1 MFSDPIPSV
10 ILSHLTLNI
19 YFFLSLRVR
28 IRRERKKVR
37 RPAGLQK
44 AKDRLEKKTS
54 GKAIFIIAL
63 VLAVACVTAGIF
75 NAWRSFERF
84 DNSILNEK
92 DSQFYSLMRSG
103 DINIENSINSLQRE
117 AETFLNRDKLKVE
130 IRNWR
135 ESGNTDSLSAYISSN
150 TLPTNPIYADLV
162 MYHKDKFV
170 CSASGNTDY
179 TPVTGVDAN
188 GMHLCSFG
196 DDVYYMAYTH
206 EASDDISYDVLIDL
220 SRLYSTAVGSSPERD
235 TMLVDATATL
245 MLMQGPDGPVV
256 SPVSAEQDEKT
267 ANFRD
272 YLIRCQK
279 EGIADGMSVRL
290 TDDKGAEYTARMVAL
305 PSGSTVNGEFAMG
318 ILANYEDT
326 IAPSRE
332 AAEEILIYG
341 GLAIAGVA
349 GLLILLLFMR
359 RENAASS
366 AELNVL
372 KKKNEAMEEINQKMQ
387 ALAHHQ
393 RLETIGTM
401 TASIAHDFNNLLTP
415 IMGYSIMTME
425 MLPADATDLQENL
438 MEIYDA
444 SVKAKDIVTRLA
456 ELTKKGKEENFAE
469 IDVDEVIQSA
479 LKVTLPAKPKEVE
492 VKANFKGE
500 GSKIKADRTQISQM
514 VMNIVLN
521 AYDAMRDD
529 GGTLLVSTRISGE
542 EVVLRF
548 KDNGCGMD
556 TETLSRI
563 FDPFYTT
570 KESGKGTGL
579 GLAIVAQIVETHGG
593 KIYVDSEPGKGTEF
607 RIYIPLAGADME
619 SLAWGPGGE
628 GKFDTKRYSVN
639 LIRKELAR
647 IQAEKEAEANEQK

>member
-1 MFSDPIPSV
+1 ME
-10 ILSHLTLNI
+10 N
-19 YFFLSLRVR
+19 
-28 IRRERKKVR
+28 
-37 RPAGLQK
+37 
-44 AKDRLEKKTS
+44 KKT
-54 GKAIFIIAL
+54 GRAVFIIAL
-63 VLAVACVTAGIF
+63 VLAVACIAAGVF

-84 DNSILNEK
+84 DNSILSDK
-92 DSQFYSLMRSG
+92 DSQLYSLMRSG
-103 DINIENSINSLQRE
+103 DINIENSISALQRE
-117 AETFLNRDKLKVE
+117 TETFLSREKLKVE
-130 IRNWR
+130 IKNWK
-135 ESGNTDSLSAYISSN
+135 ENGNAASLSTYISSN
-150 TLPTNPIYADLV
+150 TLTTNPIYADLV
-162 MYHKDKFV
+162 MYRDDKIV

-179 TPVTGVDAN
+179 AAVTGADAN
-188 GMHLCSFG
+188 SMHLCKFG
-196 DDVYYMAYTH
+196 DDVYYLAYTQ
-206 EASDDISYDVLIDL
+206 EASDGISYDVLIDL
-220 SRLYSTAVGSSPERD
+220 TRLYSTAIGNSSERD
-235 TMLVDATATL
+235 TMLVDASSTL
-245 MLMQGPDGPVV
+245 MLTTGPDGVIV
-256 SPVSAEQDEKT
+256 SPVEEAPDEKT

-279 EGIADGMSVRL
+279 EGIADGMSVEV
-290 TDDKGAEYTARMVAL
+290 TNDSGESYTARMVAL
-305 PSGSTVNGEFAMG
+305 PSSSTVNGEFAMG
-318 ILANYEDT
+318 ILANYEDA
-326 IAPSRE
+326 IAPSRA
-332 AAEEILIYG
+332 AAEEILLYA

-349 GLLILLLFMR
+349 GLLILLMFMR

-425 MLPADATDLQENL
+425 MLPADATDLQDNL

-456 ELTKKGKEENFAE
+456 ELTKKGKEENFTE

-500 GSKIKADRTQISQM
+500 GNKIKADRTQISQM

-521 AYDAMRDD
+521 AYDAMRGE

-593 KIYVDSEPGKGTEF
+593 KIYVDSEPGEGTEF
-607 RIYIPLAGADME
+607 RIYIPLAGAEME
-619 SLAWGPGGE
+619 SLAWGMGGE

-647 IQAEKEAEANEQK
+647 IQAEKEEEAAAQQKEQQ

>member
-1 MFSDPIPSV
+1 MAAACQKTAEV
-10 ILSHLTLNI
+10 LLL
-19 YFFLSLRVR
+19 
-28 IRRERKKVR
+28 KKR
-37 RPAGLQK
+37 TAGR
-44 AKDRLEKKTS
+44 AV
-54 GKAIFIIAL
+54 FIIAL
-63 VLAVACVTAGIF
+63 VVAVLCIALGI
-75 NAWRSFERF
+75 NGVWRSFERF
-84 DNSILNEK
+84 DSSILTEK
-92 DSQFYSLMRSG
+92 DTQLYSLMRSG
-103 DINIENSINSLQRE
+103 DINLENSINAIQRE
-117 AETFLNRDKLKVE
+117 AETFLGRERLKSE
-130 IRNWR
+130 IAEWK
-135 ESGNTDSLSAYISSN
+135 ESKSTSRLKNYISNN
-150 TLPTNPIYADLV
+150 TLVTNPIYADLV
-162 MYHKDKFV
+162 MNYKGKIV
-170 CSASGNTDY
+170 CTASGNKSY
-179 TPVTGVDAN
+179 TQVTGGDVN
-188 GMHLCSFG
+188 GMSLWKG
-196 DDVYYMAYTH
+196 DNNVYYMAWH
-206 EASDDISYDVLIDL
+206 QEAAGDVTFDVLIDL
-220 SRLYSTAVGSSPERD
+220 RQLYSMAIGRNNDREI
-235 TMLVDATATL
+235 MLLDAASVIAMTS
-245 MLMQGPDGPVV
+245 GPDGPVIREIE
-256 SPVSAEQDEKT
+256 AEADERFS
-267 ANFRD
+267 NFRD
-272 YLIRCQK
+272 FMVSCQK
-279 EGIADGMSVRL
+279 EGIADGISVD
-290 TDDKGAEYTARMVAL
+290 TADDSGNPYTARMVAL

-318 ILANYEDT
+318 ILANYEDA

-332 AAEEILIYG
+332 AAEGILFYG
-341 GLAIAGVA
+341 GLGVVGVA
-349 GLLILLLFMR
+349 GLLLLIIMMR
-359 RENAASS
+359 RANAASS
-366 AELNVL
+366 AELRVL

-456 ELTKKGKEENFAE
+456 ELTKKGNEENFKE

-492 VKANFKGE
+492 VKANFNAE
-500 GSKIKADRTQISQM
+500 GQKIKADRTQISQL

-521 AYDAMRDD
+521 AYDAMREE

-556 TETLSRI
+556 TETVSRI

-593 KIYVDSEPGKGTEF
+593 KIYVDSEPGAGTEF
-607 RIYIPLAGADME
+607 RVYIPLAGADMD

-647 IQAEKEAEANEQK
+647 IQAEKEEEDSVQN

>member
-1 MFSDPIPSV
+1 MKKR
-10 ILSHLTLNI
+10 TAG
-19 YFFLSLRVR
+19 
-28 IRRERKKVR
+28 RE
-37 RPAGLQK
+37 L
-44 AKDRLEKKTS
+44 
-54 GKAIFIIAL
+54 FIIAL
-63 VLAVACVTAGIF
+63 VVAVLCITLGI
-75 NAWRSFERF
+75 NGVWRSFERF
-84 DNSILNEK
+84 DNSILTEK
-92 DSQFYSLMRSG
+92 DTQLYSLMRSG
-103 DINIENSINSLQRE
+103 DISLENSINAIQRE
-117 AETFLNRDKLKVE
+117 AEIFLGRERLKAE
-130 IRNWR
+130 IKNWK
-135 ESGNTDSLSAYISSN
+135 ESGSTSSLKKYIKSN
-150 TLPTNPIYADLV
+150 TLETNPIYADLV
-162 MYHKDKFV
+162 MNYNGKIV
-170 CSASGNTDY
+170 CTASGSKSY
-179 TPVTGVDAN
+179 TPVTGSDAN
-188 GMHLCSFG
+188 GMSLWK
-196 DDVYYMAYTH
+196 DDKNIYYMAWH
-206 EASDDISYDVLIDL
+206 QEAPEDITYDILIDL
-220 SRLYSTAVGSSPERD
+220 QRLYSMAIGRSNDREIMLLDASSVIA
-235 TMLVDATATL
+235 MIS
-245 MLMQGPDGPVV
+245 GPDGPVIMETE
-256 SPVSAEQDEKT
+256 AEADERLS
-267 ANFRD
+267 NFRD
-272 YLIRCQK
+272 FMVSCQK
-279 EGIADGMSVRL
+279 EGIADGISVD
-290 TDDKGAEYTARMVAL
+290 TEDDEGHSYTARMVAL

-318 ILANYEDT
+318 ILANYEEA
-326 IAPSRE
+326 IAPSRK
-332 AAEEILIYG
+332 AAEGILLYG
-341 GLAIAGVA
+341 GLAIVGVA
-349 GLLILLLFMR
+349 GLLLLLVLMR
-359 RENAASS
+359 RANAASS
-366 AELNVL
+366 AELRVL

-456 ELTKKGKEENFAE
+456 ELTKKGNEENFKE
-469 IDVDEVIQSA
+469 IDVDEAIRSA

-492 VKANFKGE
+492 VKGNFNAEGE
-500 GSKIKADRTQISQM
+500 KIKADRTQISQL

-521 AYDAMRDD
+521 AYDAMREE

-556 TETLSRI
+556 TETMSRI

-593 KIYVDSEPGKGTEF
+593 KIYVDSEPGEGTEF
-607 RIYIPLAGADME
+607 RIYIPLAGAEME

-647 IQAEKEAEANEQK
+647 IQAEKEEEDAVQN

>member
-1 MFSDPIPSV
+1 MDKKN
-10 ILSHLTLNI
+10 TG
-19 YFFLSLRVR
+19 R
-28 IRRERKKVR
+28 IV
-37 RPAGLQK
+37 
-44 AKDRLEKKTS
+44 
-54 GKAIFIIAL
+54 FIIAL
-63 VLAVACVTAGIF
+63 VAAVACIAAGVF
-75 NAWRSFERF
+75 NVWKSFERF

-92 DSQFYSLMRSG
+92 DTQFYSLMRSD
-103 DINIENSINSLQRE
+103 DINLENSISAFVRE
-117 AETFLNRDKLKVE
+117 AETFLSRNVLKTE
-130 IRNWR
+130 ISNWR
-135 ESGNTDSLSAYISSN
+135 EDGKTASLKNYIANN
-150 TLPTNPIYADLV
+150 TLTNNPVYADLV
-162 MYHKDKFV
+162 MYNKDKIL
-170 CSASGNTDY
+170 CTASGRTDY
-179 TPVTGVDAN
+179 TPATATDAN
-188 GMHLCSFG
+188 SMRLVNDG
-196 DDVYYMAYTH
+196 DGIYYLAYRH
-206 EASDDISYDVLIDL
+206 EGQGNISYDVLIDL
-220 SRLYSTAVGSSPERD
+220 TKLYNSAIGSNSERD
-235 TMLVDATATL
+235 SMLVDATSTL
-245 MLMQGPDGPVV
+245 MLTSGPEGTIVM
-256 SPVSAEQDEKT
+256 PVSEEADEKT

-272 YLIRCQK
+272 YLIRCQQ
-279 EGIADGMSVRL
+279 EGIADGMSVDL
-290 TDDKGAEYTARMVAL
+290 TDDKGEKYTARMVAL

-318 ILANYEDT
+318 ILANYEEA
-326 IAPSRE
+326 IAPSRA
-332 AAEEILIYG
+332 AAEEILLYG
-341 GLAIAGVA
+341 GLAMLGVV
-349 GLLILLLFMR
+349 GLLLLLIFVR
-359 RENAASS
+359 RESAASS
-366 AELNVL
+366 AELRVL
-372 KKKNEAMEEINQKMQ
+372 KKKNEAMEEFNQKMQ

-425 MLPADATDLQENL
+425 MLPADATDLQDNL

-456 ELTKKGKEENFAE
+456 DLTKKGKEENFTE

-492 VKANFKGE
+492 VKANFKAE
-500 GSKIKADRTQISQM
+500 GNKINADRTQISQM

-521 AYDAMRDD
+521 AYDAMREE
-529 GGTLLVSTRISGE
+529 GGTLLVSTKISGE
-542 EVVLRF
+542 EVVLMF

-607 RIYIPLAGADME
+607 RIYIPLVGADIE

-647 IQAEKEAEANEQK
+647 IQAEKEEEADAQK

>member
-1 MFSDPIPSV
+1 MTRKDAQARPGPATYSGGV
-10 ILSHLTLNI
+10 LLKKRTAG
-19 YFFLSLRVR
+19 
-28 IRRERKKVR
+28 REW
-37 RPAGLQK
+37 
-44 AKDRLEKKTS
+44 
-54 GKAIFIIAL
+54 FIIAL
-63 VLAVACVTAGIF
+63 VVAVLCIALGI
-75 NAWRSFERF
+75 NGVWRSFERF

-92 DSQFYSLMRSG
+92 DNQLYSLMRSG
-103 DINIENSINSLQRE
+103 DINLENSINAIQRE
-117 AETFLNRDKLKVE
+117 AETFLGRERLKNE
-130 IRNWR
+130 IANWKKNGST
-135 ESGNTDSLSAYISSN
+135 ESLKTYISNN
-150 TLPTNPIYADLV
+150 TLVSNPIYADLV
-162 MYHKDKFV
+162 MNYKNKFL
-170 CSASGNTDY
+170 CSASGSKSY
-179 TPVTGVDAN
+179 TQLTGSDAN
-188 GMHLCSFG
+188 GMSLWK
-196 DDVYYMAYTH
+196 DDNNAYYMAWH
-206 EASDDISYDVLIDL
+206 QEAAGNITYDVMIDL
-220 SRLYSTAVGSSPERD
+220 LRLYSMAIGKSNDREIMLLDASSVIAMTA
-235 TMLVDATATL
+235 
-245 MLMQGPDGPVV
+245 GPDGPVIKE
-256 SPVSAEQDEKT
+256 AEEEAGEKFS
-267 ANFRD
+267 NFRD
-272 YLIRCQK
+272 FMTSCQK
-279 EGIADGMSVRL
+279 EGIADGISVDT
-290 TDDKGAEYTARMVAL
+290 TDDAGKPYTARMVAI
-305 PSGSTVNGEFAMG
+305 PSGNTVNGEFAMG
-318 ILANYEDT
+318 ILADYEDA
-326 IAPSRE
+326 IAPSRK
-332 AAEEILIYG
+332 AAEGIFLYG
-341 GLAIAGVA
+341 GLAMVGVA
-349 GLLILLLFMR
+349 GLLLLLIMMR
-359 RENAASS
+359 RANAASS
-366 AELNVL
+366 AELRVL

-456 ELTKKGKEENFAE
+456 ELTKKGNEENFKE
-469 IDVDEVIQSA
+469 IEVDEVIRNA

-492 VKANFKGE
+492 VKANFNAEGE
-500 GSKIKADRTQISQM
+500 KIKADRTQISQL

-521 AYDAMRDD
+521 AYDAMRGE

-556 TETLSRI
+556 TETMSRI

-593 KIYVDSEPGKGTEF
+593 KIYVDSEPGAGTEF
-607 RIYIPLAGADME
+607 RVYIPLAGAEME

-647 IQAEKEAEANEQK
+647 IQAEKEEEDAAQN

>member
-206 EASDDISYDVLIDL
+206 EASDEISYDVLIDL

>member
-1 MFSDPIPSV
+1 M
-10 ILSHLTLNI
+10 LKKKTA
-19 YFFLSLRVR
+19 
-28 IRRERKKVR
+28 RREV
-37 RPAGLQK
+37 
-44 AKDRLEKKTS
+44 
-54 GKAIFIIAL
+54 FIIAL
-63 VLAVACVTAGIF
+63 AAAVLCIALGIYGV
-75 NAWRSFERF
+75 WRSFERF
-84 DNSILNEK
+84 DSSILTEK
-92 DSQFYSLMRSG
+92 DTQLYSLMRSG
-103 DINIENSINSLQRE
+103 DINLENSINSIQRE
-117 AETFLNRDKLKVE
+117 AETFLGRERLKSE
-130 IRNWR
+130 IANWR
-135 ESGNTDSLSAYISSN
+135 ESRNIESLRTYISNN
-150 TLPTNPIYADLV
+150 TLVTNPIYADLV
-162 MYHKDKFV
+162 MNHKDKTI
-170 CSASGNTDY
+170 CTASGNNSY
-179 TPVTGVDAN
+179 SQITGSDAN
-188 GMHLCSFG
+188 SMSLWKDE
-196 DDVYYMAYTH
+196 DDAYYMAWH
-206 EASDDISYDVLIDL
+206 QEAAGGITYDILIDL
-220 SRLYSTAVGSSPERD
+220 QKLYSIAIGRSNDREIMLLDAASVVTMTAGTES
-235 TMLVDATATL
+235 
-245 MLMQGPDGPVV
+245 PVV
-256 SPVSAEQDEKT
+256 METHTETGERLSQ
-267 ANFRD
+267 FRD
-272 YLIRCQK
+272 FMMSCQK
-279 EGIADGMSVRL
+279 EGIADGISVD
-290 TDDKGAEYTARMVAL
+290 TADDAGNGYTARMVAV

-318 ILANYEDT
+318 ILVNYEDA
-326 IAPSRE
+326 IAPSRK
-332 AAEEILIYG
+332 AAGEILLYG
-341 GLAIAGVA
+341 GIAVIGVA
-349 GLLILLLFMR
+349 GLLLLLVLMR

-366 AELNVL
+366 AELRVL

-456 ELTKKGKEENFAE
+456 DLTKKGNEENFKE
-469 IDVDEVIQSA
+469 IEIDEVIQSA

-492 VKANFKGE
+492 VKANFNAEGE
-500 GSKIKADRTQISQM
+500 MIKADRTQISQL

-521 AYDAMRDD
+521 AYDAMREK

-542 EVVLRF
+542 EVVIRF

-556 TETLSRI
+556 TETMSRI

-593 KIYVDSEPGKGTEF
+593 KIYVDSEPGAGTEF
-607 RIYIPLAGADME
+607 RIYIPLAGAELE

-647 IQAEKEAEANEQK
+647 IQAEKEAEAKAQN

>member
-1 MFSDPIPSV
+1 MKKK
-10 ILSHLTLNI
+10 TA
-19 YFFLSLRVR
+19 
-28 IRRERKKVR
+28 RREV
-37 RPAGLQK
+37 
-44 AKDRLEKKTS
+44 
-54 GKAIFIIAL
+54 FIIAL
-63 VLAVACVTAGIF
+63 AAAVLCIALGIYGV
-75 NAWRSFERF
+75 WRSFERF
-84 DNSILNEK
+84 DSSILTEK
-92 DSQFYSLMRSG
+92 DTQLYSLMRSG
-103 DINIENSINSLQRE
+103 DINLENSINSIQRE
-117 AETFLNRDKLKVE
+117 AETFLGRERLKSE
-130 IRNWR
+130 IANWR
-135 ESGNTDSLSAYISSN
+135 GSGNTESLRTYISNN
-150 TLPTNPIYADLV
+150 TLVTNPIYADLV
-162 MYHKDKFV
+162 MNHKDKTV
-170 CSASGNTDY
+170 CTASGNNSY
-179 TPVTGVDAN
+179 SQITGSDAN
-188 GMHLCSFG
+188 SMSLWK
-196 DDVYYMAYTH
+196 DEDNVYYMAWH
-206 EASDDISYDVLIDL
+206 QEAAGGITYDILIDL
-220 SRLYSTAVGSSPERD
+220 QKLYSIAIGRSNDREIMLLDAASVVTLTAGTEN
-235 TMLVDATATL
+235 
-245 MLMQGPDGPVV
+245 PVV
-256 SPVSAEQDEKT
+256 METHTEAGERLSQ
-267 ANFRD
+267 FREFMMS
-272 YLIRCQK
+272 CQK
-279 EGIADGMSVRL
+279 EGIADGISVD
-290 TDDKGAEYTARMVAL
+290 TADDAGNDYTARMVAV

-318 ILANYEDT
+318 ILVNYEDA
-326 IAPSRE
+326 IAPSRK
-332 AAEEILIYG
+332 AAGEILLYG
-341 GLAIAGVA
+341 GIAVIGVA
-349 GLLILLLFMR
+349 GLLLLLVLMR

-366 AELNVL
+366 AELRVL

-456 ELTKKGKEENFAE
+456 DLTKKGNEENFKE
-469 IDVDEVIQSA
+469 IEIDEVIQSA

-492 VKANFKGE
+492 VKANFNAEGE
-500 GSKIKADRTQISQM
+500 MIKADRTQISQL

-521 AYDAMRDD
+521 AYDAMREK

-542 EVVLRF
+542 EVVIRF

-556 TETLSRI
+556 TETMSRI

-593 KIYVDSEPGKGTEF
+593 KIYVDSEPGEGTEF
-607 RIYIPLAGADME
+607 RIYIPLAGAELE

-647 IQAEKEAEANEQK
+647 IQAEKEAEAKAQN